1 MFGNKEDKA
10 AKQQSK
16 VDDYMNQRGLG
27 ALSPELTQQIRRIM
41 ISQAGN
47 GLMEAG
53 ALLQGDQTTRAI
65 LNAAKIQQEQNW
77 IIIKQL
83 DQLINGRGRA

>member
-1 MFGNKEDKA
+1 MFGSKEEKA

-16 VDDYMNQRGLG
+16 VADYMDQRGLG

-41 ISQAGN
+41 GSQSGN
-47 GLMEAG
+47 GWLEAG
-53 ALLQGDQTTRAI
+53 ALLQGDQTTRAV
-65 LNAAKIQQEQNW
+65 LNAARIQQEQNW

-83 DQLINGRGRA
+83 DQLLHR